1 MKWHV
6 YRQLWH
12 KGSRLLRILQGEP
25 PFHSIFQAST
35 LLPHVGHLSCRIGP
49 VLFAG
54 RRSYEVTKVALVFVL
69 ILCCS
74 ISVFRMNVCFCCN
87 RFSFCSTTP
96 RDWLGRTS
104 PKWPVLCRVGRE
116 TLTQCRSWFC
126 CMTPEHAFSAWNYQ
140 FLVNTFY
147 EENGTPHPLNHSLK
161 HVCILQCL
169 LHYILLKFSKIGLY

>member
-6 YRQLWH
+6 CRQLWH

-35 LLPHVGHLSCRIGP
+35 HLPHVGHLSCRIGP

-54 RRSYEVTKVALVFVL
+54 RRSYEATKVALVFVL

-74 ISVFRMNVCFCCN
+74 FSVFRMNVCFCCN
-87 RFSFCSTTP
+87 RFSFCRTTP

-104 PKWPVLCRVGRE
+104 SKMTCFVSSGTWNLNSGCRR
-116 TLTQCRSWFC
+116 WFS

-147 EENGTPHPLNHSLK
+147 EGNGMPRPLNQSERRMHIAMFTALYL
-161 HVCILQCL
+161 I
-169 LHYILLKFSKIGLY
+169 KI